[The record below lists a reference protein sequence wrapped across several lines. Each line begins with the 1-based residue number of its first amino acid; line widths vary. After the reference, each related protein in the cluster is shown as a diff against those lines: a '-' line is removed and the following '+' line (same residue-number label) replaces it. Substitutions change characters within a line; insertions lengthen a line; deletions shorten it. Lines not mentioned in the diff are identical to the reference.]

1 MLKWFWGIKR
11 HLISSWRVDFS
22 CKHRTHTEARCWFIL
37 REVRHNVSPW
47 GSPRRSSRDGPVTFS
62 HALCV
67 VTQVTQ
73 LVLAELCDVLR
84 PGQQHVWHTQTQ
96 THTHAVST
104 WPLDDTPP
112 PVTLRD
118 NSLNA
123 ELWNKEEKIWNPVF
137 ITPGVWDANMFMLML
152 LINGLQANVIK
163 GRQSETTGNLS
174 LTSVR
179 SLTALL
185 TNMFESLSSLW
196 GLQLVCG
203 PDRQWLFL
211 LNQRD
216 IEMSVCKSVSHVRRP
231 AAFSFCAITC
241 CLIYIYFF

>member
-112 PVTLRD
+112 LWPYATTAWMQSYETKRRKSEILFLSHPVSEMQICLC
-118 NSLNA
+118 SCY
-123 ELWNKEEKIWNPVF
+123 W
-137 ITPGVWDANMFMLML
+137 LM
-152 LINGLQANVIK
+152 GS
-163 GRQSETTGNLS
+163 R
-174 LTSVR
+174 LTSLKGDRVR
-179 SLTALL
+179 
-185 TNMFESLSSLW
+185 
-196 GLQLVCG
+196 
-203 PDRQWLFL
+203 P
-211 LNQRD
+211 
-216 IEMSVCKSVSHVRRP
+216 P
-231 AAFSFCAITC
+231 ATSR
-241 CLIYIYFF
+241 